1 MLQFIQCLARLYK
14 KNPRLSAE
22 TYDTEKMKL
31 SIMYQGNKV
40 IKFFYYIYCQ
50 VRNKEK
56 IPRRVHQYRD
66 KLVR

>member
-1 MLQFIQCLARLYK
+1 MLQFVQCLARLYEK
-14 KNPRLSAE
+14 KPGLSAE

-31 SIMYQGNKV
+31 AITYQGNKV